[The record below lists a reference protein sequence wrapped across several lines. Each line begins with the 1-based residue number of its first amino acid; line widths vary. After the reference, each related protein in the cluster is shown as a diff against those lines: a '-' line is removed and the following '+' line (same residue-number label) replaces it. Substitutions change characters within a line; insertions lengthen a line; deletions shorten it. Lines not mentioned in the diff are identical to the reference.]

1 MVVQADFGP
10 QVACAVCAMNPLCH
24 ASNAGPDGPATVERR
39 RRVDAGD
46 RLFGVGA
53 PRSSIY
59 ALRAGFIKVVAPD
72 AGSGRHIVRF
82 LLPGDV
88 VGLDAFAEGIHENEA
103 IALQDCQVCEIPA
116 HRVEMLAQYNGRLA
130 SHLRRLLARELA
142 DAQAQAVALSRFTAA
157 QRVARFLLELSR
169 RWSERGFSGIA
180 FSLPMGRREIG
191 DHLGLTMETVSRILS
206 DFQARSWVALPRRGI
221 EIRDAAMLKATLA
234 PAAADPEATPSSAKT
249 ATHAANGAERY
260 QDIGEEVVT
269 VLPRRP

>member
-130 SHLRRLLARELA
+130 SHLRRLLARQL
-142 DAQAQAVALSRFTAA
+142 
-157 QRVARFLLELSR
+157 
-169 RWSERGFSGIA
+169 A

-234 PAAADPEATPSSAKT
+234 PAAADADATPSSAKT